1 MLKKTHIAVG
11 VLATLP
17 IVYATKNY
25 YSIVGL
31 LGATAPDVDIILGIK
46 HRTITHSILMLCI
59 TSLPFFIFN
68 FNIGLIWFLN
78 YFIHL
83 ILDSL
88 TKMGV
93 PFLYPWNRKNYGY
106 KKIRTGSAEDLFICL
121 ISIYIIGYLFIF

>member
-1 MLKKTHIAVG
+1 MTRKTHIAVG
-11 VLATLP
+11 LAATLP
-17 IVYATKNY
+17 IVYTTNY

-31 LGATAPDVDIILGIK
+31 LGATAPDIDIILGIK
-46 HRTITHSILMLCI
+46 HRTITHSIVMLCI
-59 TSLPFFIFN
+59 TSLPLFIFN

-83 ILDSL
+83 ILDSF

-93 PFLYPWNRKNYGY
+93 PFLYPWSTKYYGY
-106 KKIRTGSAEDLFICL
+106 KKIRTGSAEDLFLCL